1 MMYPQVFKY
10 RYKTI
15 SDLNKKLEEIV
26 GWNPQFNV
34 ILNVQYPSKN
44 IAMILARVSAERGE

>member
-1 MMYPQVFKY
+1 MYPQVFKY